1 MTNSC
6 QIFMLSAVQQRLF
19 SAAEIIKQ
27 TFIKHFKIQQQQSNY
42 LFRIYVYAENY
53 AELTQLNSLL
63 WGDKSNNRNEVLQFY
78 PHYLMT
84 DLQTNEANQIFYETL
99 IFYTPIVLSSNYP
112 DLIKID
118 DFLGNYH
125 KNHKNQKNQANKIEN
140 IVIFISDDRQEI
152 LPQAN
157 NIGDYFD
164 FGRFSSLVDIVYTS
178 PVAVKNGRIRYR
190 KYQQKNLEIKHL
202 AWNR

>member
-1 MTNSC
+1 MSQSS
-6 QIFMLSAVQQRLF
+6 QIFMLSAVQQRLY

-27 TFIKHFKIQQQQSNY
+27 TFIKHSKIQQQQQQQNNY
-42 LFRIYVYAENY
+42 LFRIYIYAENY

-78 PHYLMT
+78 PHYLMPNFA
-84 DLQTNEANQIFYETL
+84 QNEINNFFDNM
-99 IFYTPIVLSSNYP
+99 IFYTPIILSSNYA
-112 DLIKID
+112 DLIQID
-118 DFLGNYH
+118 DFLSNYY
-125 KNHKNQKNQANKIEN
+125 KNTKNNIEN

-152 LPQAN
+152 SAEAS
-157 NIGDYFD
+157 NICDYFD
-164 FGRFSSLVDIVYTS
+164 FDRFSTLVDIIFTS
-178 PVAVKNGRIRYR
+178 QIATKNGRIRYR